1 MKLKGKISLVTGAGR
16 RGGRGVALELGHRGV
31 NVAVHYHTSRRGAF
45 AVVRRLRKMGVKA
58 EAFRADL
65 SKLRQVTQ
73 LARRVQRQ
81 LGPIDVLV
89 NNAANFIRTPLG
101 KVTER
106 DWQKTLDTNLKGPFF
121 LSREL
126 GMRMK
131 RCGDGC
137 IVNVADWAVSDPYA
151 TYLPYCISKSGIV
164 TMTKGLRKVLGP
176 EVKVKLILP
185 RVLKGFSGYARSV
198 IRLLG

>member
-16 RGGRGVALELGHRGV
+16 RGGRAIALELGHRGV

-81 LGPIDVLV
+81 LGPIDVL
-89 NNAANFIRTPLG
+89 
-101 KVTER
+101 
-106 DWQKTLDTNLKGPFF
+106 
-121 LSREL
+121 
-126 GMRMK
+126 
-131 RCGDGC
+131 
-137 IVNVADWAVSDPYA
+137 
-151 TYLPYCISKSGIV
+151 
-164 TMTKGLRKVLGP
+164 
-176 EVKVKLILP
+176 
-185 RVLKGFSGYARSV
+185 ARSPSGTGKRRSTP
-198 IRLLG
+198 ISRGRFFSPANWGCG